1 MSLKVLLADES
12 STIKKAFQLSLGEF
26 SADIKTVP
34 SGLDVV
40 SVALD
45 FNPDIIFADILLG
58 KKNGYDVCAEVKS
71 HPQLK
76 TTPIILMWSSF
87 MDFNT
92 VLAEKSG
99 ANDKLEKPFD
109 AQSLKELAKKFVPK
123 LSPHP
128 LDGLLVTPRLPDFTE
143 SETYIRQSSAIQA
156 QAQESTKMINLDA
169 DEFQPV
175 KLNPKDIGKNQ
186 VQSAMTASS
195 PGMEPTLAQKSPE
208 RKSGTEDL
216 DHIHIE
222 TESFGEFEEVV
233 LVKADQ
239 DLDELEEQ
247 IGKNIKDYLGDT
259 GSYKTNSMGTPWNN
273 SKKSR
278 FDEQMMREEIKM
290 LTEKICWQIIPE
302 IAERIVREEIQKL
315 MKNIEKSI

>member
-58 KKNGYDVCAEVKS
+58 KKNGYDVCAEIKN
-71 HPQLK
+71 HPKLK
-76 TTPIILMWSSF
+76 TTPVILMWSSF
-87 MDFNT
+87 MDFNS
-92 VLAEKSG
+92 VLANQSG
-99 ANDKLEKPFD
+99 SNDKLEKPFD
-109 AQSLKELAKKFVPK
+109 AQSLKEIAKKFVPK
-123 LSPHP
+123 LTPHP

-143 SETYIRQSSAIQA
+143 SETYIRQKSALEA
-156 QAQESTKMINLDA
+156 QAQESTKVMSIDA

-175 KLNPKDIGKNQ
+175 KLNTKDLTKQ
-186 VQSAMTASS
+186 AASFSSAATEMT
-195 PGMEPTLAQKSPE
+195 TAQKSPE
-208 RKSGTEDL
+208 RKSGGSMSEDL

-239 DLDELEEQ
+239 ELDELEEQ
-247 IGKNIKDYLGDT
+247 IGKNIKDYLGETD
-259 GSYKTNSMGTPWNN
+259 SFKTNALSHQNSS

-278 FDEQMMREEIKM
+278 FDERMMREEIKM

>member
-26 SADIKTVP
+26 AADIKTVP

-58 KKNGYDVCAEVKS
+58 KKNGYDVCAEIKS
-71 HPQLK
+71 HPKLK
-76 TTPIILMWSSF
+76 STPFILMWSSF

-99 ANDKLEKPFD
+99 ATDKLEKPFD

-123 LSPHP
+123 LTPHP

-143 SETYIRQSSAIQA
+143 SETYIRQRSVIDA
-156 QAQESTKMINLDA
+156 QGQESTKVITLDA
-169 DEFQPV
+169 DDFKPV
-175 KLNPKDIGKNQ
+175 KLNPKE
-186 VQSAMTASS
+186 MTASTPAFDPAS
-195 PGMEPTLAQKSPE
+195 IGKSTE
-208 RKSGTEDL
+208 RKSAGDEL
-216 DHIHIE
+216 DNIHIE

-233 LVKADQ
+233 LVRADHE
-239 DLDELEEQ
+239 LDELEAQ
-247 IGKNIKDYLGDT
+247 IGKNIKDYLGDS
-259 GSYKTNSMGTPWNN
+259 GHYKSTSMGAPTGPQ
-273 SKKSR
+273 KKSR

>member
-26 SADIKTVP
+26 GVDIKTVP

-58 KKNGYDVCAEVKS
+58 KRNGYDVCAEVKN
-71 HPQLK
+71 HPKLK
-76 TTPIILMWSSF
+76 STPFILMWSNF

-99 ANDKLEKPFD
+99 ATDKLEKPFD
-109 AQSLKELAKKFVPK
+109 AQSLKEIAKKFVPK
-123 LSPHP
+123 LTPHP
-128 LDGLLVTPRLPDFTE
+128 LDGLLVNPRLPDFTE
-143 SETYIRQSSAIQA
+143 SETFIRQRSAIEA
-156 QAQESTKMINLDA
+156 QGQESTKVITIDA

-175 KLNPKDIGKNQ
+175 KLNPKEMS
-186 VQSAMTASS
+186 VSAPAFDSTSIVK
-195 PGMEPTLAQKSPE
+195 TPE
-208 RKSGTEDL
+208 RKSNGDEL

-233 LVKADQ
+233 LVRADQ
-239 DLDELEEQ
+239 ELDELEEQ
-247 IGKNIKDYLGDT
+247 IGKNIKDYLGDS
-259 GSYKTNSMGTPWNN
+259 GNYKSTSMGAPAG
-273 SKKSR
+273 SQKKSR

>member
-26 SADIKTVP
+26 AADIKTVP
-34 SGLDVV
+34 SGLDVI

-45 FNPDIIFADILLG
+45 FHPDIIFADILLG
-58 KKNGYDVCAEVKS
+58 KKNGYDVCAEVKN
-71 HPQLK
+71 HPKLK
-76 TTPIILMWSSF
+76 TTPVILMWSSF

-109 AQSLKELAKKFVPK
+109 AQNLKDLAKKFVSK
-123 LSPHP
+123 LTYHP
-128 LDGLLVTPRLPDFTE
+128 LDGLLVNPRLPDFTE
-143 SETYIRQSSAIQA
+143 SETFVRQRSAIES
-156 QAQESTKMINLDA
+156 QAQESTKMINIDA

-175 KLNPKDIGKNQ
+175 KLNPKDLAQPTI
-186 VQSAMTASS
+186 SARGSNAESA
-195 PGMEPTLAQKSPE
+195 LNQKSPD
-208 RKSGTEDL
+208 RKSGAEDL
-216 DHIHIE
+216 DHIRIE

-233 LVKADQ
+233 LIKADQ
-239 DLDELEEQ
+239 ELDELEEQ

-259 GSYKTNSMGTPWNN
+259 GSYKTNSMGTPSNN

>member
-26 SADIKTVP
+26 AADIKTVP

-58 KKNGYDVCAEVKS
+58 KRNGYDVCAEVKK
-71 HPQLK
+71 HPKLK
-76 TTPIILMWSSF
+76 TTPFILMWSNF

-99 ANDKLEKPFD
+99 ASDKLEKPFD
-109 AQSLKELAKKFVPK
+109 AQSLKEIAKKFVPK
-123 LSPHP
+123 LTPHP
-128 LDGLLVTPRLPDFTE
+128 LDGLLVNPRLPDFTD
-143 SETYIRQSSAIQA
+143 SETFVRQRSAIEA
-156 QAQESTKMINLDA
+156 QGQESTKVMSVDA

-175 KLNPKDIGKNQ
+175 KLNQKEMAASNPAFDPS
-186 VQSAMTASS
+186 SASKT
-195 PGMEPTLAQKSPE
+195 PE
-208 RKSGTEDL
+208 RKSTGDEL
-216 DHIHIE
+216 DNIHIE

-233 LVKADQ
+233 LVRADQ
-239 DLDELEEQ
+239 ELDELEEQ
-247 IGKNIKDYLGDT
+247 IGKNIKDYLGE
-259 GSYKTNSMGTPWNN
+259 SSLYKTNSINASASGN
-273 SKKSR
+273 KKSR